1 MNYTLHFHY
10 VYTFY
15 RFGEEEFSEAVSE
28 EISLKSGDRFTLRH
42 QADGSFI
49 LSEKNESSA
58 ILTFPNKDNL
68 LLCVGEEYELAYDE
82 FVEECGDP
90 CHNVCE
96 GTVTLTVA

>member
-28 EISLKSGDRFTLRH
+28 EFSLKSTDRFTLRH
-42 QADGSFI
+42 QTDGCFLI
-49 LSEKNESSA
+49 TAKNEKSI

-68 LLCVGEEYELAYDE
+68 VLTAGEEYELAYDE
-82 FVEECGDP
+82 FCEECGDP

-96 GTVTLTVA
+96 GTVSLTA